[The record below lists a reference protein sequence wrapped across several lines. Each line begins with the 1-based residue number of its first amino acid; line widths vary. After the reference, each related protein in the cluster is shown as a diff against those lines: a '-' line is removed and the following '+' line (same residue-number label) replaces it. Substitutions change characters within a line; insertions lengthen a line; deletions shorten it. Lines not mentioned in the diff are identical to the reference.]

1 MRRREFISLLAGAAA
16 YGPAGVQAQQASHPV
31 IGFLH
36 SANAQSFAPQVVA
49 FRGGLNEGG
58 FVEGRN
64 LTIEYRWAEGRFD
77 RLPAMAAD
85 LVSRKVNAI
94 AATGGNNSNLAAKT
108 ATSTIPIVFVSGS
121 DPIKLGLV
129 DSLSRPGGN
138 VTGVSFFVADLAAKA
153 LGLVRQALPDAKVVA
168 LLLNPNS
175 PEAARQSADAQEAAR
190 KLGVELKTLNAST
203 VAEIDQAFAALPQIG
218 AGALLVGA
226 EPLFGSRI
234 EQIVGQ
240 ATRNRI
246 PAMYYRKEFT
256 AAGGLMS
263 YGTNID
269 EAYRQAGIY
278 VARVLKGAR
287 PTDLPVVQAAKF
299 DFAIN
304 LKTART
310 LGVEFHPQ
318 LLATAD
324 EVLE

>member
-77 RLPAMAAD
+77 RLP
-85 LVSRKVNAI
+85 
-94 AATGGNNSNLAAKT
+94 AAKT